1 MTTKEEI
8 KTMFSRYLI
17 SAVLTSLTTALAVMV
32 DGIIVGNLIGHTGL
46 AAINIMMPFIQLSV
60 ALVMLLSMGGALLAA
75 YGIGQKNYNVSNGYF
90 TMSSILTLAIGFIF
104 TALGLICPDACIK
117 VFCSDTTLF
126 ADAKA
131 YGVVMFYTAP
141 LFFMIQNLAA
151 YIRTDNSPRL
161 VLVAMILANV
171 VNLTCDYVYIKFFGM
186 GIGGAAWATA
196 TGYALALALMCIHFT
211 YKDSTLRLNTN
222 FKEVAIVSL
231 LTMGLPLVADT
242 ATMFVRVLWANHI
255 IMDTLPQYGMSI
267 MAVLM
272 AVLMFMNMVVAGT
285 SQALQ
290 PLAGRL
296 GGEGNKQGVQW
307 VVKMSAIVLIVSGVA
322 LVIIVNILASPIARL
337 FGLSGECLELTIPA
351 MRIFCICFPFFG
363 ISYLLFII
371 CLIQKRRTLS
381 CVLAVTH
388 SFMVAPVMW
397 CIVKI
402 NPELIWHSFWIG
414 DFLAVGIGLLLYK
427 ICKVKITDERIYE
440 QSF

>member
-1 MTTKEEI
+1 
-8 KTMFSRYLI
+8 MFSRYLI

-90 TMSSILTLAIGFIF
+90 TMSTILTLAVGFIF

-117 VFCSDTTLF
+117 VFCSDPTLF
-126 ADAKA
+126 PDAKA
-131 YGVVMFYTAP
+131 YGVIMFYTAP

-161 VLVAMILANV
+161 VLTAMIIANV
-171 VNLTCDYVYIKFFGM
+171 INLTCDYVYIKFFGM

-211 YKDSTLRLNTN
+211 YKDSTLKLNTN
-222 FKEVAIVSL
+222 FKEVAIISL

-242 ATMFVRVLWANHI
+242 ATMFVRVLWVNHI

-296 GGEGNKQGVQW
+296 GGEGNKQGVRW

-322 LVIIVNILASPIARL
+322 LVIIVNILATPIAML

-351 MRIFCICFPFFG
+351 LRIFCICFPFFG
-363 ISYLLFII
+363 ISYLLFVI
-371 CLIQKRRTLS
+371 CLIQKRKTLS

-397 CIVKI
+397 CIVHI
-402 NPELIWHSFWIG
+402 NPDLIWHSFWIG
-414 DFLAVGIGLLLYK
+414 DVLAVAVGLILYR
-427 ICKVKITDERIYE
+427 IYNVKITDERI
-440 QSF
+440 

>member
-8 KTMFSRYLI
+8 KTMFTRYLI

-60 ALVMLLSMGGALLAA
+60 ALIMLLCTGGALLAA

-90 TMSSILTLAIGFIF
+90 TMSTILTLAVGFIF
-104 TALGLICPDACIK
+104 TTLGIICPDACIK
-117 VFCSDTTLF
+117 VFCSDPALF
-126 ADAKA
+126 PDAKA

-161 VLVAMILANV
+161 VLTAMIIANV
-171 VNLTCDYVYIKFFGM
+171 INLTCDYIYIKFFGM

-242 ATMFVRVLWANHI
+242 ATMFARVLWVNHI

-296 GGEGNKQGVQW
+296 GGEGNKQGVRW

-351 MRIFCICFPFFG
+351 LRIFCICFPFFG
-363 ISYLLFII
+363 ISYLLFVI
-371 CLIQKRRTLS
+371 CLIQKRKTLS

-397 CIVKI
+397 CIVHI
-402 NPELIWHSFWIG
+402 NPDLIWHSFWIG
-414 DFLAVGIGLLLYK
+414 DVLAVAVGLILYR
-427 ICKVKITDERIYE
+427 IYNVKITDERI
-440 QSF
+440 

>member
-1 MTTKEEI
+1 
-8 KTMFSRYLI
+8 MFSRYLV

-75 YGIGQKNYNVSNGYF
+75 YGIGQKNYSVSNGYF
-90 TMSSILTLAIGFIF
+90 TMSSILTLAIGLLF
-104 TALGLICPDACIK
+104 TALGLICPDACIT

-131 YGVVMFYTAP
+131 YGVVMLYTAP

-171 VNLTCDYVYIKFFGM
+171 VNLSCDYIYIKYFGM

-196 TGYALALALMCIHFT
+196 TGYLLALLLMLIHFSYKDCTLNIAFDFKDVALA
-211 YKDSTLRLNTN
+211 
-222 FKEVAIVSL
+222 SL
-231 LTMGLPLVADT
+231 ITMGLPLVADT
-242 ATMFVRVLWANHI
+242 ATMFVRVLWVNHI

-272 AVLMFMNMVVAGT
+272 AVLMLMNMMVAGT

-296 GGEGNKQGVQW
+296 GGEGNKQGVKW
-307 VVKMSAIVLIVSGVA
+307 VIKMSAIVLIVSGVA
-322 LVIIVNILASPIARL
+322 LVFVVNILASPIARL
-337 FGLSGECLELTIPA
+337 FGLSGEYLELTIPA

-363 ISYLLFII
+363 ISYLLFVI
-371 CLIQKRRTLS
+371 CLIQKRKTLS
-381 CVLAVTH
+381 CILAITH
-388 SFMVAPVMW
+388 SIMVAPVMW
-397 CIVKI
+397 VSVKI
-402 NPELIWHSFWIG
+402 NPDLIWHSFWIG
-414 DFLAVGIGLLLYK
+414 DALAVAIGLILYR
-427 ICKVKITDERIYE
+427 IYNVKITDERI
-440 QSF
+440 

>member
-8 KTMFSRYLI
+8 KTMFTRYLI

-60 ALVMLLSMGGALLAA
+60 ALIMLLCTGGALLAA

-90 TMSSILTLAIGFIF
+90 TMSTILTLAVGFIF

-117 VFCSDTTLF
+117 VFCSDPALF
-126 ADAKA
+126 PDAKA

-161 VLVAMILANV
+161 VLTAMILANV

-196 TGYALALALMCIHFT
+196 TGYVLALALMCIHFT

-222 FKEVAIVSL
+222 FKEVAIISL

-242 ATMFVRVLWANHI
+242 ATMFARVLWVNHI
-255 IMDTLPQYGMSI
+255 IMESLPTYGMSI

-296 GGEGNKQGVQW
+296 GGEGNKQGVRW

-322 LVIIVNILASPIARL
+322 LVIIVNLLATPIAML

-351 MRIFCICFPFFG
+351 LRIFCICFPFFG
-363 ISYLLFII
+363 ISYLLFVI
-371 CLIQKRRTLS
+371 CLIQKRKTLS

-397 CIVKI
+397 CIVHI
-402 NPELIWHSFWIG
+402 NPDLIWHSFWIG
-414 DFLAVGIGLLLYK
+414 DVLAVAVGLILYR
-427 ICKVKITDERIYE
+427 IYNVKITDERI
-440 QSF
+440 

>member
-60 ALVMLLSMGGALLAA
+60 ALIMLMCMGGALLAA

-90 TMSSILTLAIGFIF
+90 TMSTILTLAVGFIF
-104 TALGLICPDACIK
+104 TTLGIICPDACIK
-117 VFCSDTTLF
+117 VFCSDPTLF
-126 ADAKA
+126 PDAKA
-131 YGVVMFYTAP
+131 YGVIMFYTAP

-161 VLVAMILANV
+161 VLTAMIIANV
-171 VNLTCDYVYIKFFGM
+171 INLTCDYVYIKFFGM

-196 TGYALALALMCIHFT
+196 TGYVLAMALMCIHFT

-222 FKEVAIVSL
+222 FKEVAIISL

-242 ATMFVRVLWANHI
+242 ATMFVRVLWVNHI

-296 GGEGNKQGVQW
+296 GGEGNKQGVRW

-322 LVIIVNILASPIARL
+322 LVIIVNILATPIAML

-351 MRIFCICFPFFG
+351 LRIFCICFPFFG
-363 ISYLLFII
+363 ISYLLFVI
-371 CLIQKRRTLS
+371 CLIQKRKTLS

-397 CIVKI
+397 CVVQI
-402 NPELIWHSFWIG
+402 NPDLIWHSFWIG
-414 DFLAVGIGLLLYK
+414 DVLAVAVGLILYR
-427 ICKVKITDERIYE
+427 IYNVKITDERI
-440 QSF
+440 

>member
-60 ALVMLLSMGGALLAA
+60 ALIMLLCTGGALLAA

-90 TMSSILTLAIGFIF
+90 TMSTIFTLAVGFIS
-104 TALGLICPDACIK
+104 TALGVVCPDACIK
-117 VFCSDTTLF
+117 VFCSDPTLF
-126 ADAKA
+126 PDAKA

-171 VNLTCDYVYIKFFGM
+171 VNLACDYVYIKFFGM

-196 TGYALALALMCIHFT
+196 TGYALALAIMFIHFS
-211 YKDSTLRLNTN
+211 YKESTLKLNLD
-222 FKEVAIVSL
+222 FKEVAIISL

-242 ATMFVRVLWANHI
+242 ATMFARVLWVNHI
-255 IMDTLPQYGMSI
+255 IMDTLPTYGMSI

-296 GGEGNKQGVQW
+296 GGEGNKQGVRW
-307 VVKMSAIVLIVSGVA
+307 VVKMSAIVLIASGVA
-322 LVIIVNILASPIARL
+322 LVILVNVLASPIAML

-351 MRIFCICFPFFG
+351 LRIFCICFPFFG
-363 ISYLLFII
+363 ISYLLFVI
-371 CLIQKRRTLS
+371 CLIQKRKTLS

-397 CIVKI
+397 CIVHI
-402 NPELIWHSFWIG
+402 NPDLIWHSFWIG
-414 DFLAVGIGLLLYK
+414 DVLAVAIGLLLYK
-427 ICKVKITDERIYE
+427 ICKVKITDDNI
-440 QSF
+440 

>member
-1 MTTKEEI
+1 
-8 KTMFSRYLI
+8 MFTRYLI

-46 AAINIMMPFIQLSV
+46 AAINIMMPFVQLSV
-60 ALVMLLSMGGALLAA
+60 ALIMLMCMGGALLAA

-90 TMSSILTLAIGFIF
+90 TMSTILTLAVGFIF

-117 VFCSDTTLF
+117 VFCSDPTLF
-126 ADAKA
+126 PDAKA

-161 VLVAMILANV
+161 VLTAMIIANV
-171 VNLTCDYVYIKFFGM
+171 INLTCDYIYIKFFGM

-196 TGYALALALMCIHFT
+196 TGYVLALALMCIHFT

-222 FKEVAIVSL
+222 FKEVAIISL

-242 ATMFVRVLWANHI
+242 ATMFVRVLWVNHI

-296 GGEGNKQGVQW
+296 GGEGNREGVRW

-322 LVIIVNILASPIARL
+322 LVIIVNILATPIAML

-351 MRIFCICFPFFG
+351 LRIFCICFPFFG
-363 ISYLLFII
+363 ISYLLFVI
-371 CLIQKRRTLS
+371 CLIQKRKTLS

-397 CIVKI
+397 CIVHI
-402 NPELIWHSFWIG
+402 NPDLIWHSFWIG
-414 DFLAVGIGLLLYK
+414 DVLAVAVGLILYR
-427 ICKVKITDERIYE
+427 IYNVKITDERI
-440 QSF
+440 